1 MNKAKVILF
10 AAIALTACA
19 GMADFMYW
27 QVSDA
32 VFDTPAGGDAN
43 FAYATVRTG
52 GGEATDTIGNESEYY
67 KLYTVDADGH
77 AHESQYYQFLADPN
91 DSNSTVGDASFF
103 GTFAV
108 TVTVSKLSFSL
119 TARAIRPSAIF
130 LASFALISVVLTLPL
145 FRRAVTS
152 PLSIAFLW
160 LEVLP
165 SFLYFAMIILPPCG
179 TPGHALTGLLAG
191 CC

>member
-19 GMADFMYW
+19 GMADIMYW

-32 VFDTPAGGDAN
+32 VFDTPAGGEAN

-103 GTFAV
+103 GTFGSDV
-108 TVTVSKLSFSL
+108 TQFLFELWDSEGNLVGYANKSLSDIEYCISHVGGSV
-119 TARAIRPSAIF
+119 IPSGDYHAF
-130 LASFALISVVLTLPL
+130 ELKGVVPEP
-145 FRRAVTS
+145 TS
-152 PLSIAFLW
+152 
-160 LEVLP
+160 
-165 SFLYFAMIILPPCG
+165 
-179 TPGHALTGLLAG
+179 GLLMLLGFAG
-191 CC
+191 LALRRKRFV